1 MSIKIGARCAG
12 ASGCEFIVWAPQ
24 VNEVVLKLLSPEL
37 RMIPM
42 ERDEWGYWRTAV
54 ENVAAGVQYLYRI
67 DNDEERPD
75 PASDLQPFGVHGSS
89 EVVAHDDFPWSDQA
103 WAGISIEQLVISEL
117 HVGAFTS
124 EGTFD
129 AIIPRLTEL
138 HELGITAIELMP
150 VAEFPG
156 ERNWGYDGVYP
167 FSVHHAYGGPAGLK
181 RLVNACHEVGLAVIL
196 DVVYNHLGPEGNY
209 LARFAPY
216 FTVKYRTPWGSAIN
230 FDGPGSDGV
239 RNYFIENALH
249 WFGNYHIDGLRLD
262 AIHAIYDQSARPFL
276 QELADEV
283 MENAA
288 QQSRRP
294 FLIAESN
301 LNEPRVIRPKER
313 GGFGLEA
320 VWCDD
325 FHHSLRTLLTA
336 DRRGYYVDFGSIAH
350 LVKAMREG
358 FVYSG
363 EYSAFRKRRHGS
375 SSADRPGH
383 QFVVF
388 AQNHDQIGN
397 RMLGERLSE
406 LISFESLKL
415 AAGTVLL
422 SPFIPLLFMGEEYGE
437 DAPFLYFVSHG
448 DPDLI
453 SAVRE
458 GRKEEFKTFRWTDEP
473 PDPQAMDTFLRS
485 KIDWEKRDQGR
496 HRLLR
501 EFYRKLIRLRRE
513 IPALAALDK
522 NCLEVSGDEKK
533 RIVLLRRWNGDS
545 RVFCAMNFN
554 SEEMSFRPDL
564 LPGEWTRL
572 VDSADDIWGGP
583 GSSLPA
589 RITAWD
595 EVLIK
600 GSSVALYRQEGFL

>member
-1 MSIKIGARCAG
+1 MRIKIGARCARAG
-12 ASGCEFIVWAPQ
+12 GCEFIVWAPQ
-24 VNEVVLKLLSPEL
+24 VNEVALKVLSPEV
-37 RMIPM
+37 RMIQM
-42 ERDEWGYWRTAV
+42 EHDEWGYWRATV
-54 ENVAAGVQYLYRI
+54 ENIAPGTHYLYRI

-75 PASDLQPFGVHGSS
+75 PASHLQPLGVHGSS
-89 EVVAHDDFPWSDQA
+89 EVVAHEEFPWSDQD
-103 WAGISIEQLVISEL
+103 WEGVPQEQLVISEV
-117 HVGAFTS
+117 HVGAFTP

-129 AIIPRLTEL
+129 AIIPRLFEL

-167 FSVHHAYGGPAGLK
+167 FSVHQAYGGPMGLK
-181 RLVNACHEVGLAVIL
+181 RLVNACHRVGLAVFL

-216 FTVKYRTPWGSAIN
+216 FTDKYRTPWGSAIN
-230 FDGPGSDGV
+230 FDSAWSDGV

-249 WFGNYHIDGLRLD
+249 WFENYHIDGLRLD

-283 MENAA
+283 TEIAVR
-288 QQSRRP
+288 QGRKP
-294 FLIAESN
+294 FLMAESN

-313 GGFGLEA
+313 GGFGLDA

-325 FHHSLRTLLTA
+325 FHHSLHTLLMA
-336 DRRGYYVDFGSIAH
+336 EHSGYYVDFGTVGH

-363 EYSAFRKRRHGS
+363 EYSAFRNRRQGS
-375 SSADRPGH
+375 SSADRPGN

-397 RMLGERLSE
+397 RMLGERLSG
-406 LISFESLKL
+406 LISFEALKL

-422 SPFIPLLFMGEEYGE
+422 SPFIPLLFMGEEYGD

-458 GRKEEFKTFRWTDEP
+458 GRIEEFKSFKWTGVP
-473 PDPQAMDTFLRS
+473 PDPQARQTFLRS
-485 KIDWEKRDQGR
+485 KIDWEKRNQGR

-501 EFYRKLIRLRRE
+501 EFYRKLIRMRRE

-522 NCLEVSGDEKK
+522 NCLEVSGDEIK
-533 RIVLLRRWNGDS
+533 RILWLRRWNGDCHI
-545 RVFCAMNFN
+545 FCVMNFN
-554 SEEMSFRPDL
+554 WEEVTICPALRPGVWFKL
-564 LPGEWTRL
+564 I
-572 VDSADDIWGGP
+572 DSADEIWDGP
-583 GSSLPA
+583 GTSLPK
-589 RITAWD
+589 RISAGD
-595 EVLIK
+595 ELIMK
-600 GSSVALYRQEGFL
+600 GSSMALYWQEEHR